1 MTDFHSHILP
11 QMDDGS
17 CSVEESVKML
27 KALASQGV
35 KRVVATPHFYAN
47 HESVEQFLK
56 RRQESY
62 DKLREHLHDG
72 LPEVVLG
79 AEVRFYDGI
88 SRLENLGQL
97 CVQNTDLLLLEM
109 PSTVWTQSTVRQL
122 VDISCSGRV
131 NLALAHIERYG
142 ALQNKTT
149 LEMLLENDVIMQIN
163 ASFVTRLATRS
174 RAIKMLKKGYV
185 RLLGTDCHNLTDRAP
200 DISSATEIIS
210 RKISPEFL
218 EYINDYA
225 DSVFEQNR

>member
-11 QMDDGS
+11 NMDDGS
-17 CSVEESVKML
+17 RSVQESIKML
-27 KALASQGV
+27 EMLALQGV

-47 HESVEQFLK
+47 HETVEQFLK
-56 RRQESY
+56 RREESY
-62 DKLREHLHDG
+62 AKLREHLREG
-72 LPEVVLG
+72 LPEIVLG

-88 SRLENLGQL
+88 SRMENLEQL

-109 PSTVWTQSTVRQL
+109 PSTVWTQSIIRQL
-122 VDISCSGRV
+122 VDISCSGKV
-131 NLALAHIERYG
+131 TLALAHIERYG
-142 ALQNKTT
+142 ALQKGSA
-149 LEMLLENDVIMQIN
+149 LETLLENDVIMQIN
-163 ASFVTRLATRS
+163 AGFVTRLATRS

-200 DISSATEIIS
+200 DMGTATEIIS
-210 RKISPEFL
+210 KKISPEFL